1 MLPTA
6 GQVESQEGQQH
17 PGQHGA
23 GGTLMKPGERQE
35 GLGRGPACAGDQ
47 GRGLR
52 VEDI

>member
-23 GGTLMKPGERQE
+23 GGTLMKPGEKQTGGTGE
-35 GLGRGPACAGDQ
+35 GAGV
-47 GRGLR
+47 RR
-52 VEDI
+52 